1 MKTLYLTYRNGV
13 VVDQENATVSE
24 LKSSRTAVG
33 DVYLIEEDIH
43 VITGNSNISKDIE
56 HYTGEQ
62 FDAKVGDIL
71 ISFYEQKFPHKFV
84 LVHSDEWKENI
95 ETYNKITQEEAEKWA
110 AKNANNKSDSL
121 CDCDCEYESPC
132 CNPA

>member
-24 LKSSRTAVG
+24 LKSRRTAVG
-33 DVYLIEEDIH
+33 DVSLIEEDIH

-84 LVHSDEWKENI
+84 LLHSDEWKENI
-95 ETYNKITQEEAEKWA
+95 ETYNKISQEEAEKWA
-110 AKNANNKSDSL
+110 TKNTDNKL
-121 CDCDCEYESPC
+121 CNCDCEETC

>member
-84 LVHSDEWKENI
+84 LLHSDEWKENI
-95 ETYNKITQEEAEKWA
+95 ETYNKISQEEAEKWA
-110 AKNANNKSDSL
+110 IKNADNKL
-121 CDCDCEYESPC
+121 CDCDCVETC

>member
-84 LVHSDEWKENI
+84 LLHSDEWKENI
-95 ETYNKITQEEAEKWA
+95 ETYNNISQEAAEKWA
-110 AKNANNKSDSL
+110 TKNTSNPPCDSD
-121 CDCDCEYESPC
+121 CGETCG
-132 CNPA
+132 NPA

>member
-84 LVHSDEWKENI
+84 LLHSDEWKENI
-95 ETYNKITQEEAEKWA
+95 ETYNKISQEEAEKWA
-110 AKNANNKSDSL
+110 TKNTGNTL
-121 CDCDCEYESPC
+121 CDCDCVETC

>member
-84 LVHSDEWKENI
+84 LLHSDEWKENI
-95 ETYNKITQEEAEKWA
+95 ETYNKISQEEAEKWA
-110 AKNANNKSDSL
+110 IKNADNKL
-121 CDCDCEYESPC
+121 CDCDCEGPC

>member
-43 VITGNSNISKDIE
+43 VVTGNGNISKDIE

-84 LVHSDEWKENI
+84 LLHSDEWKENI
-95 ETYNKITQEEAEKWA
+95 ETYNKISQEEAEKWA
-110 AKNANNKSDSL
+110 IKNADNKL
-121 CDCDCEYESPC
+121 CDCDCEGPC

>member
-84 LVHSDEWKENI
+84 LLHSDEWKENI
-95 ETYNKITQEEAEKWA
+95 ETYNKISQEEAEKWA
-110 AKNANNKSDSL
+110 IKNVDNKL
-121 CDCDCEYESPC
+121 CDCDCEGPC

>member
-43 VITGNSNISKDIE
+43 VVTGTNNIVGNTE
-56 HYTGEQ
+56 HYGGEQ
-62 FDAKVGDIL
+62 FDAKAGDLL
-71 ISFYEQKFPHKFV
+71 ITFYEQKFPHKFV

-110 AKNANNKSDSL
+110 AKNANNKSDSP
-121 CDCDCEYESPC
+121 CDCDCEETC

>member
-43 VITGNSNISKDIE
+43 VVTGNSNISKAIE

-84 LVHSDEWKENI
+84 LLHSDEWKENI
-95 ETYNKITQEEAEKWA
+95 ETYNKISQEEAEKWA
-110 AKNANNKSDSL
+110 IKNADNKL
-121 CDCDCEYESPC
+121 CDCDCVETC
-132 CNPA
+132 CNQA